1 MAYQTKLID
10 FSTPEERT
18 EKFDQWLE
26 EENKTNDVSLKDAVL
41 SSDQALIIYSAIP
54 HTNVVETD

>member
-1 MAYQTKLID
+1 MRYQTKLID

-26 EENKTNDVSLKDAVL
+26 EESKTHDVSLKDAVL
-41 SSDQALIIYSAIP
+41 SSDQALILYSAIP
-54 HTNVVETD
+54 HATIVEAD

>member
-18 EKFDQWLE
+18 VQFDQWLQ
-26 EENKTNDVSLKDAVL
+26 EENKDRDISIKDAVL
-41 SSDQALIIYSAIP
+41 SSDQALIIYEDKTP
-54 HTNVVETD
+54 ETK

>member
-18 EKFDQWLE
+18 EKFNHWLQE
-26 EENKTNDVSLKDAVL
+26 DNKDRDIDIKDAVL
-41 SSDQALIIYSAIP
+41 SSDQAFIIFEDKTP
-54 HTNVVETD
+54 NK

>member
-18 EKFDQWLE
+18 EKFDQWLQ
-26 EENKTNDVSLKDAVL
+26 EENKDRDIEIKDAVL
-41 SSDQALIIYSAIP
+41 SSDQAIIIFEDRTP
-54 HTNVVETD
+54 NK